1 MKAYCIGKGRRW
13 FLGPGIVAAA
23 EMILGCRTLWCAS
36 RRAGTRHPPSCIR
49 RENNIQEAGGFAPD
63 QPFALSNGVVRVT
76 LEKSYV
82 PGIVRERRTFDF
94 VPFCASDRV
103 RTYFRAD
110 SRQKLVD
117 DELYADPTRVA
128 DK

>member
-13 FLGPGIVAAA
+13 FLGPGIA
-23 EMILGCRTLWCAS
+23 
-36 RRAGTRHPPSCIR
+36 
-49 RENNIQEAGGFAPD
+49 
-63 QPFALSNGVVRVT
+63 
-76 LEKSYV
+76 
-82 PGIVRERRTFDF
+82 RERRTFDF